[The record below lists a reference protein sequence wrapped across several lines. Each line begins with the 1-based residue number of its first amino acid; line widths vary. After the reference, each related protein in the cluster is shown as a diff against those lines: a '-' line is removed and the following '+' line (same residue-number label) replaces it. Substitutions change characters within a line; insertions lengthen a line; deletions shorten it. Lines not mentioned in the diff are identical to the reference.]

1 MACLAAVQSC
11 MGTAPMACPALKGPG
26 KHPALLKRS
35 TAAAPKPCHVYAS
48 DLLPGQRGDRRSSA
62 GTHRSL
68 EVVGT
73 VVQAASAAQGDRGS
87 RAQLP
92 LPPAMVPR
100 DSPPG
105 MVQVPFWDP
114 CT

>member
-11 MGTAPMACPALKGPG
+11 TGTAPMARPALKGPG
-26 KHPALLKRS
+26 KHPALLK
-35 TAAAPKPCHVYAS
+35 PCHVYAS
-48 DLLPGQRGDRRSSA
+48 DLLPGQQGDRRSSA
-62 GTHRSL
+62 GTHRPL

-73 VVQAASAAQGDRGS
+73 VVRAASAAQGDRGS

-92 LPPAMVPR
+92 LPPAVVPR
-100 DSPPG
+100 DSLPG

-114 CT
+114 CR